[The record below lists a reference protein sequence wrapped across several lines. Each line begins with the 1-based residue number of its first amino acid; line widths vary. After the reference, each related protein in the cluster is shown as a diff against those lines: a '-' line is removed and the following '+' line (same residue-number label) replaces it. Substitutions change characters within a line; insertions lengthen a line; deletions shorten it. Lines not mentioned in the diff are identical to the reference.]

1 MSAHL
6 TVKCPNCGAPLSV
19 PEGAESAVCE
29 YCDCTVQLE
38 SASRTVHVRQHI
50 VDEAALKNAE
60 LKQEMLNA
68 GEEKRGEW
76 KKLLRIWLAAFFGAV
91 LLCWFGDAVNS
102 GGAGF
107 MKVILAGILVLGGGY
122 LLITYP
128 GGLPFVDGLSNQLKD
143 LLSRPLPPKAV
154 PQARTSPP
162 PRTPVPQSPTPV
174 PQIVY
179 VQVPKTTSDRKKW
192 TAFWLC
198 FLLGFL
204 GAHYF
209 YVGRPGKGFA
219 YLFTCGFLGIGWFV
233 DLIVIL
239 SGGFRDA
246 DGLRVV

>member
-1 MSAHL
+1 MSAHI
-6 TVKCPNCGAPLSV
+6 TIKCPNCGAPISARD
-19 PEGAESAVCE
+19 GAESAVCE

-38 SASRTVHVRQHI
+38 SASRTVHVKQHI

-60 LKQEMLNA
+60 LEQERRSV
-68 GEEKRGEW
+68 GEEKLSEW
-76 KKLLRIWLAAFFGAV
+76 KKMLRIWLAAFFGAV
-91 LLCWFGDAVNS
+91 LLCWFGDAVNP

-107 MKVILAGILVLGGGY
+107 MKVIRAGILFLGGGY
-122 LLITYP
+122 LFITYP
-128 GGLPFVDGLSNQLKD
+128 GGLPFVDGVRDQLRD
-143 LLSRPLPPKAV
+143 LLIRPLPPKTA

-162 PRTPVPQSPTPV
+162 PQPPVLQSAAPS

-179 VQVPKTTSDRKKW
+179 VQVPKTTSDRSKW

-198 FLLGFL
+198 FLLGFF